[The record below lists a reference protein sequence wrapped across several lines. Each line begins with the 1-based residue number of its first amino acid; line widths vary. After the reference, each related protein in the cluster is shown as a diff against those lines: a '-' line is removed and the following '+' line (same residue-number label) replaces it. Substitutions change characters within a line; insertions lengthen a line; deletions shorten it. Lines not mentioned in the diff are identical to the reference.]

1 MAFIYKITN
10 LINNKLYIGKTERT
24 IEVRWK
30 EHLRH
35 RFNLDYALYRAFKKY
50 GIENFTISLLE
61 ENIEDETLLN
71 EREKYWIN
79 HFKSNNKNYGYNMT
93 LGGEGNIKYS
103 TESMYSLWQ

>member
-35 RFNLDYALYRAFKKY
+35 
-50 GIENFTISLLE
+50 T
-61 ENIEDETLLN
+61 
-71 EREKYWIN
+71 
-79 HFKSNNKNYGYNMT
+79 
-93 LGGEGNIKYS
+93 
-103 TESMYSLWQ
+103 